1 MMCPSEPHEEIVSE
15 NNGKGSRKKQEL
27 YCRICGKPVV
37 KSWVFCYYCGANQ
50 REYKPVQYDST
61 DHPDF
66 WERPATCE
74 LVEIAVR
81 DSIFECDIDSDYNA
95 EHLRIVHAY
104 CLQLAVENE
113 DRVGDPLC
121 VATDSEVAYY
131 MSDILEMGISFR
143 QGLEVGFSIASGD
156 YDALPTVLKN
166 CLEKV

>member
-50 REYKPVQYDST
+50 RE
-61 DHPDF
+61 
-66 WERPATCE
+66 
-74 LVEIAVR
+74 EIAVR

-143 QGLEVGFSIASGD
+143 QGLEAGFSIASGD